1 MTTSSED
8 VLMQIG
14 QVRYKKGDGTL
25 YVMNERIAWM
35 LDNKD
40 TVSVSH
46 KYTDIKS
53 QKISPEGKS
62 KIQLQVVLH
71 DGSSSTFH
79 FVNRNGQE
87 AQIKDRDEVKEL
99 LQQLLPKFKRKVN
112 KELEEKNR
120 MLQENPAL
128 LQLYRDLVMTQ
139 VISSEEFWSQHAA
152 EYAQAKKCQRQEI
165 GVNSAFLAD
174 IKPQTDGCNGLKYN
188 LTVDII
194 ECIFKTYPAVKRK
207 HQENVPHKLSE
218 SDFWTKFFQS
228 HYFHRDRINTGTKDL
243 FTECAKID
251 DQELKKDIQSG
262 INDPLVDIASFEDQT
277 LDENYGSG
285 LSRSDKASGNIVH
298 QSMIKRFNQHS
309 IMVLKAG
316 TARQNVQTVQP
327 QMTNGSTPSAS
338 KSMIPLPNREANS
351 NLEDSCTKSK
361 KLRIQEKLRY
371 EDLDKSCDMIVSNGP
386 PLNLTQIDRYLHG
399 PVPGYGSTEPTS
411 EELHV
416 ILSQIKKEG
425 SSWLTNN
432 GLSRQ
437 LSVSLVSPAAAVSA
451 LGELTPGGALM
462 KGFREESLGQ
472 LIPKDLEKELRNVY
486 VCTCE
491 LLKHFWRSFPPT
503 TPELE
508 EKAIRMHEALHRF
521 HSAKLK
527 PFEDRLQR
535 EYSAISQHLTSHLN
549 QLLSTAYRKFAVW
562 QQRKLQMR

>member
-8 VLMQIG
+8 VLMQVG

-35 LDNKD
+35 LDNRD

-46 KYTDIKS
+46 KYADIKL

-87 AQIKDRDEVKEL
+87 AQIKDRDDVKEL

-120 MLQENPAL
+120 MLQENPVL
-128 LQLYRDLVMTQ
+128 LQLYRDLVITQ

-152 EYAQAKKCQRQEI
+152 EYTQAKKSQRQEI

-188 LTVDII
+188 LTIDII

-207 HQENVPHKLSE
+207 HQENVPHKMSE

-228 HYFHRDRINTGTKDL
+228 HYFHRDRINAGTKDL

-251 DQELKKDIQSG
+251 DQELKKDIQLG
-262 INDPLVDIASFEDQT
+262 INDPLVDITSFEDQT
-277 LDENYGSG
+277 LDENYGNGPSK
-285 LSRSDKASGNIVH
+285 SDKVSGNIVH

-309 IMVLKAG
+309 IMVLKAS
-316 TARQNVQTVQP
+316 TAKQSTQSTQP
-327 QMTNGSTPSAS
+327 QLNGSTPSAS
-338 KSMIPLPNREANS
+338 KITTHCNQSDEEPK
-351 NLEDSCTKSK
+351 TK
-361 KLRIQEKLRY
+361 KLRIQEKLIY
-371 EDLDKSCDMIVSNGP
+371 DDLDTSCDTNTNNSA
-386 PLNLTQIDRYLHG
+386 PLNLTHVDRYLHG
-399 PVPGYGSTEPTS
+399 PVPGYGNTEPTS
-411 EELHV
+411 EEL
-416 ILSQIKKEG
+416 LMTLNQLKKEATG
-425 SSWLTNN
+425 WLTGN
-432 GLSRQ
+432 SIPRQ
-437 LSVSLVSPAAAVSA
+437 LATSLVSPAAAVSA
-451 LGELTPGGALM
+451 LGELTPGGSLM

-486 VCTCE
+486 VCMCE
-491 LLKHFWRSFPPT
+491 LLRHFWRSFPPT
-503 TPELE
+503 TPQLE

-527 PFEDRLQR
+527 PFEDRVQR
-535 EYSAISQHLTSHLN
+535 DFSAVSQHLTSHLN
-549 QLLSTAYRKFAVW
+549 QLLNTAYRKFAVW
-562 QQRKLQMR
+562 QQRKMQMR